1 MLLTD
6 FFRPTAYANMDGC
19 GVFSETTNSRARCGH
34 CLQAQD
40 LEWSC
45 LIKEWHVE
53 VLNLTV
59 EASPRAVCAVIDSL
73 VENYFYSLFCIASH
87 VLFCISLNLVYKFS
101 LQYKVSE
108 VSRLFSISAT

>member
-1 MLLTD
+1 MRQKTKDRVERLVDELGKYEMNEE
-6 FFRPTAYANMDGC
+6 RVAC
-19 GVFSETTNSRARCGH
+19 R
-34 CLQAQD
+34 
-40 LEWSC
+40 
-45 LIKEWHVE
+45 IE

-73 VENYFYSLFCIASH
+73 VENYFYSLFYIASH

>member
-1 MLLTD
+1 MRSVKAVCATMSAGGS
-6 FFRPTAYANMDGC
+6 RMVVSHQ
-19 GVFSETTNSRARCGH
+19 GVACR
-34 CLQAQD
+34 
-40 LEWSC
+40 
-45 LIKEWHVE
+45 IE

-73 VENYFYSLFCIASH
+73 VENYFYSLFYIASH